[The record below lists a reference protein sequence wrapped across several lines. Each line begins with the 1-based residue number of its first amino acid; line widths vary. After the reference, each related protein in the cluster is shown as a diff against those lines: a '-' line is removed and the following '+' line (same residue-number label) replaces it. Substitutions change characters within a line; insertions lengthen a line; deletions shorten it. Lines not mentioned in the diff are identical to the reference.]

1 MKQIENFVKNV
12 FKVIPKD
19 YKKDEIIE
27 SVTLSLNEKVE
38 DLIET
43 GLNETD
49 AIDKTVMEFGTV
61 EDYFVDFNKKAKKE
75 RRIKTINHYKN
86 DLMFSVLGTIIIIG
100 ILATINFTYTTDKL
114 WFFIPSIAVLW
125 WPLALLYRLLNK
137 RGDK

>member
-43 GLNETD
+43 GLDETE